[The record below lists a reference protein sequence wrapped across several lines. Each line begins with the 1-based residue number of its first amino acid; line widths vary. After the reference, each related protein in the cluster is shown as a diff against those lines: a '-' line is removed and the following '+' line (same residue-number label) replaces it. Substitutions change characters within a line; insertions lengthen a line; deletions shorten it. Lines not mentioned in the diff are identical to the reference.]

1 METFWKRFSI
11 LIPLL
16 ICRFNRVNKI
26 NDMQEKLLLEAFE
39 KAKNEV
45 NSDKVFTRA
54 RHLSEQIYEINQFT
68 FGERSLT
75 EKYKTI
81 YSNPESYINLRKE
94 VLEALSKYLGYDS
107 FFDFSKAHEKETQ
120 PDKNKLI
127 VFIKKHRAILIIS
140 TLLISSILI
149 YSYTTRQ
156 RWMVWQNDHYVE
168 VDFDIKKYD
177 VNQLK
182 IYKEERILYFRK
194 VDPKCDD
201 PFFNKDG
208 SVLIWY
214 GKNKDKKLEYFTALG
229 LHPET
234 RKTLKP
240 ITQYMI
246 NKHICR

>member
-1 METFWKRFSI
+1 MHR
-11 LIPLL
+11 
-16 ICRFNRVNKI
+16 
-26 NDMQEKLLLEAFE
+26 KLLLKAFE
-39 KAKNEV
+39 QAKNEV

-54 RHLSEQIYEINQFT
+54 NHLSDQIYFIGKDSYGAKILSVKYNAILENNEEQIQI
-68 FGERSLT
+68 
-75 EKYKTI
+75 K
-81 YSNPESYINLRKE
+81 PHAA
-94 VLEALSKYLGYDS
+94 EALSKYLGYDN

-140 TLLISSILI
+140 TLLISSVFI
-149 YSYTTRQ
+149 YNYTTRQ

-168 VDFDIKKYD
+168 VDFNVKKYD

-182 IYKEERILYFRK
+182 IYNEERILYFRK

-201 PFFNKDG
+201 PFFNTDG

-214 GKNKDKKLEYFTALG
+214 GKNKAKKLEYFTALG

>member
-1 METFWKRFSI
+1 METFWKRISI
-11 LIPLL
+11 FIPLL
-16 ICRFNRVNKI
+16 ICRFI
-26 NDMQEKLLLEAFE
+26 NHFKPNIMHRKLLLKAFE
-39 KAKNEV
+39 QAKNEV

-75 EKYKTI
+75 EKYKAI
-81 YSNPESYINLRKE
+81 SGNPESDINLRKE
-94 VLEALSKYLGYDS
+94 VLEALSKYMGYNS
-107 FFDFSKAHEKETQ
+107 FFDFSKAYEEENQ
-120 PDKNKLI
+120 PAKNTL
-127 VFIKKHRAILIIS
+127 VAFIKKYRAIFIVPI
-140 TLLISSILI
+140 LLISSILI
-149 YSYTTRQ
+149 YNYTTRQ

-168 VDFDIKKYD
+168 VDFNVKKYD

-182 IYKEERILYFRK
+182 IYNEERILYFRK

-201 PFFNKDG
+201 PFFNTDG

-214 GKNKDKKLEYFTALG
+214 GKNKAKKLEYFTALG